1 MSDDNLARQRF
12 FALTI
17 MRLAGAITAAIG
29 LMVLAGK
36 LDLPKEIG
44 LPFVVV
50 GVAEFQIVPLW
61 LARRWKSPRE

>member
-1 MSDDNLARQRF
+1 
-12 FALTI
+12 
-17 MRLAGAITAAIG
+17 
-29 LMVLAGK
+29 MVLADK

-50 GVAEFQIVPLW
+50 GVAEFLIVPLW